1 MNENE
6 PEKQLIETQ
15 IVESATPMK
24 KEDVEQYAKE
34 AAAWDATKDGKTD
47 WPGGKA
53 NWVDAPE
60 ALIKPGTPVTVSHVT
75 AKSPDVAVSEK
86 PTRMVVIARTA
97 EEMGVAQKKL
107 VAWADENITA
117 LSVKLKDAQANLEL
131 YKKKKWRTDPLKT
144 AVKHAEQDVEKWVK
158 IKAAL
163 EAGYVIIPNMP
174 DAAFDVFA
182 IRTTAKNPRKNMTQS
197 DWGQPKDQVT
207 NSPPLGEG
215 KYKSPEANIHSKTFV
230 KSHEPGK
237 NPVYGTS
244 RWAEDFRDIDF
255 PFRLAKPQILEDTAK
270 AMELGIFDDI
280 IASPKTR
287 ISRRVKGDPMIMG
300 RILLTRGNYVKAV
313 TFLITWFVDTDD
325 L

>member
-6 PEKQLIETQ
+6 PKQLIETQ
-15 IVESATPMK
+15 IVESATVMQVA
-24 KEDVEQYAKE
+24 E
-34 AAAWDATKDGKTD
+34 
-47 WPGGKA
+47 
-53 NWVDAPE
+53 
-60 ALIKPGTPVTVSHVT
+60 
-75 AKSPDVAVSEK
+75 AKSPEVRMTEK
-86 PTRMVVIARTA
+86 PARMVVIARTA

-107 VAWADENITA
+107 VDWADQN
-117 LSVKLKDAQANLEL
+117 LSILAAKLKDAQTNLEL

-144 AVKHAEQDVEKWVK
+144 AVRYAEQDLEKWVK

-174 DAAFDVFA
+174 DQAFDVFA
-182 IRTTAKNPRKNMTQS
+182 IRTTAKSPRKNLTQT
-197 DWGQPKDQVT
+197 DWGQPKDQET

-215 KYKSPEANIHSKTFV
+215 VYRSPEAKVAQTTFV

-237 NPVYGTS
+237 NPVYGTT
-244 RWAEDFRDIDF
+244 RWAEEYRDIDF

-300 RILLTRGNYVKAV
+300 RILLNRGNSVKAV